1 MIFFQVDHVTITSME
16 SDVFYCRLVLSL
28 EPSSAAAGS
37 VLRDDAIGDGLSK
50 NERFRSVDMRP
61 SDAIALALRCR
72 APLFISKKVA
82 EEIVGAFKKGGDE
95 PAKRP
100 SDPLKTPGLQAR
112 TDGLAIDG
120 LLNVLVVRG
129 NLEGS
134 WRDS

>member
-1 MIFFQVDHVTITSME
+1 MQVDRVTITSME
-16 SDVFYCRLVLSL
+16 SDVFYSRLVLSL
-28 EPSSAAAGS
+28 EPSSAAAAAGS
-37 VLRDDAIGDGLSK
+37 FLRDDAVGDGLSK

-100 SDPLKTPGLQAR
+100 ADPLKTPGLQAR
-112 TDGLAIDG
+112 TDGSAVNG
-120 LLNVLVVRG
+120 LPQVLVVQG

-134 WRDS
+134 WRDL